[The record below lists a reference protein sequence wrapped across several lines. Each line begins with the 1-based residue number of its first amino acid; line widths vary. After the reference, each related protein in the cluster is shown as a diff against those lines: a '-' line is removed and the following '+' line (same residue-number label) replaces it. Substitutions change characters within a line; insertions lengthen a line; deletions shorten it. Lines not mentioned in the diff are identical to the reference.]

1 MLAIEILPCLCS
13 TWARCV
19 QHPPLVSDF
28 RGTNRAANAA
38 RLIAAPSAACGGG
51 QTAVGFCCC
60 VVSAS
65 RGLQH

>member
-1 MLAIEILPCLCS
+1 MLAIEILQCLCS

-28 RGTNRAANAA
+28 HGTNGAANAA
-38 RLIAAPSAACGGG
+38 GLIAAPLAAGRGGR
-51 QTAVGFCCC
+51 TAVGFCCC

-65 RGLQH
+65 CGLQH